1 MFSLVSSLVLLT
13 VELVLAYYGVL
24 MRGKYNSTTSCSII
38 LRSNSSSSS
47 SSSSSTLLGEI
58 IVVAVGSSNSMTRY
72 KYDTL
77 LMMMVRQFDDEWT

>member
-47 SSSSSTLLGEI
+47 TLLGEI
-58 IVVAVGSSNSMTRY
+58 IVVAVGGSNSMTRY

-77 LMMMVRQFDDEWT
+77 LMMMVRQFNDEWT

>member
-1 MFSLVSSLVLLT
+1 VFSLVSSLVLLT

-47 SSSSSTLLGEI
+47 SSSTLLGEI
-58 IVVAVGSSNSMTRY
+58 IVVAVGGSNSMTRY

-77 LMMMVRQFDDEWT
+77 LMMMVRWT

>member
-47 SSSSSTLLGEI
+47 SSSTLLGEI

>member
-1 MFSLVSSLVLLT
+1 VFSLVSSLVLLT

-47 SSSSSTLLGEI
+47 SSSTLLGEI

-77 LMMMVRQFDDEWT
+77 LMMMVRWT

>member
-47 SSSSSTLLGEI
+47 STLLGEI
-58 IVVAVGSSNSMTRY
+58 SIVVAVGGSNSMTRY

-77 LMMMVRQFDDEWT
+77 LMMMVRQFNDEWT

>member
-1 MFSLVSSLVLLT
+1 VFSLVSSLVLLT

-47 SSSSSTLLGEI
+47 SSSTLLGEI